1 MQVLWAQFECRPNS
15 LISNGTADLSKL
27 PVLES
32 VIKETLRLHPTG
44 PLGTFRWAC
53 PCPILY
59 PHVAFACSAGYDH
72 SWCHCG

>member
-1 MQVLWAQFECRPNS
+1 VKCGHDS

-53 PCPILY
+53 PALPDMLLLLAVLFITT
-59 PHVAFACSAGYDH
+59 AGVTAVE
-72 SWCHCG
+72 CNG